1 MSGLR
6 VLVIGDVHLDP
17 RCEKAAIRDRVISG
31 QSQLFRKIEAY
42 ANDPANS
49 IGDIV
54 FTGDLF
60 TNQAYLTSQSV
71 ETASWLFG
79 TALANH
85 RVHIIAGNHDF
96 LNDDD
101 SVYSGS
107 FLEHFSNVHVIR
119 HRRETVEIC
128 GREWTFV
135 PWVFPS
141 EIENLKEWLTEMASR
156 PAEKIA
162 GTVIVGHFDMLG
174 MLMEA
179 GQESLGGLS
188 PALFSRAAGCVI
200 SGHYHCKSV
209 TKIGGSVI
217 TYVGT
222 PYHLTFAH
230 VGTDCGFWVYDGNPE
245 LSFVE
250 NTESPRF
257 VDVRDDD
264 DLDALPDLS
273 NSFVRLF
280 MDNARQF
287 EEQAEIK
294 MKVNDKHPIYIH
306 PISYG
311 GDSGSIEE
319 CKGTDDSRDAAMIH
333 TTDIDMARMYM
344 DRFPDRLPQLSGGK
358 DPKSVILGQLEKYV

>member
-1 MSGLR
+1 MTSER
-6 VLVIGDVHLDP
+6 VMVVGDVHFDP

-31 QSQLFRKIEAY
+31 QKLLFKKIESY
-42 ANDPANS
+42 ANDPANR
-49 IGDIV
+49 IKDIV

-60 TNQAYLTSQSV
+60 TNQAYLTSESV

-79 TALANH
+79 TALSGH
-85 RVHIIAGNHDF
+85 RIHIIAGNHDF
-96 LNDDD
+96 LNDDS

-119 HRRETVEIC
+119 RSTETVEIC
-128 GREWTFV
+128 GHSWTFV

-141 EIENLKEWLTEMASR
+141 GIDQFKEWLTSMASR
-156 PAEKIA
+156 SAEEISRS
-162 GTVIVGHFDMLG
+162 VIVGHFDMLG

-188 PALFSRAAGCVI
+188 PALFARSAGCVI

-230 VGTDCGFWVYDGNPE
+230 VGTDCGFWVYDGGPE
-245 LSFVE
+245 LTFVE
-250 NTESPRF
+250 NAESPRF

-264 DLDALPDLS
+264 DLDSLPDLS

-280 MDNARQF
+280 MDNGRAF
-287 EEQAEIK
+287 EDQAEIK
-294 MKVNDKHPIYIH
+294 MKVNDRHPIYIH

-311 GDSGSIEE
+311 GDSGSIDD
-319 CKGTDDSRDAAMIH
+319 CKGADDSRDAAMIH

-358 DPKSVILGQLEKYV
+358 DPKTAILDQLQKYV